1 MRLPYP
7 TRPLL
12 LLFATLLVLASATPA
27 PPSTQT
33 TWTGISTPPY
43 LLLASSPEQRDTT
56 LNAIRAAGLRVVRV
70 ILSQVE
76 PHVVGQYDDTI
87 LARLDDLLFQA
98 SARRLKVTLAL
109 HDRWALGCTSTDAYA
124 RKYHLQVVANCTPQG
139 ANARGNDPARFYD
152 SGRVDFKARI
162 AHVLGYVSRHTG
174 MPLGA
179 WDDALLSV
187 EAQHEAYG
195 AAFLNSTRSAR
206 ESTGNTSSTT
216 RTSGTGSTV
225 ATASIPTTAAAA
237 SHADRLCDWLCEM
250 STAVRNAVAPGILVG
265 SGGGGIG
272 FNNADGGAREF
283 ARAAVLAA
291 CPAIDV
297 LALHSYS
304 VGDTAAAT
312 VDGLLQGYAAAIAGA
327 TVAPKDPAGAPATP
341 ATQATHATQATRVA
355 ASSTR
360 LVLQRWRAVGGNSTE
375 QADAFR
381 ATARVAANHRVPQMF
396 DSIHIQPTHND
407 TTLSPPQQSSSP
419 SPSPSPSLSP
429 SSSPSSSPPSSY
441 YTSLVSSVSPPGAA
455 PSPGAQR
462 VRSSPGGEWINSCR

>member
-1 MRLPYP
+1 MRRPYP

-12 LLFATLLVLASATPA
+12 LLFATLLVLASTAPA

-43 LLLASSPEQRDTT
+43 LLLASSPEQRDAT
-56 LNAIRAAGLRVVRV
+56 LNAIRAAGLRVVRI

-124 RKYHLQVVANCTPQG
+124 RKFHLLEVANCTPQG

-195 AAFLNSTRSAR
+195 AAFLNSTRSTR
-206 ESTGNTSSTT
+206 EGTNSSSTK
-216 RTSGTGSTV
+216 RRSGTGSTA
-225 ATASIPTTAAAA
+225 ATASTPTTAAAA

-297 LALHSYS
+297 VALHSYS

-327 TVAPKDPAGAPATP
+327 TVAPNDPAGAPASR
-341 ATQATHATQATRVA
+341 ATRVA
-355 ASSTR
+355 ASQSASSTR

-407 TTLSPPQQSSSP
+407 TTLS
-419 SPSPSPSLSP
+419 L
-429 SSSPSSSPPSSY
+429 
-441 YTSLVSSVSPPGAA
+441 
-455 PSPGAQR
+455 
-462 VRSSPGGEWINSCR
+462 